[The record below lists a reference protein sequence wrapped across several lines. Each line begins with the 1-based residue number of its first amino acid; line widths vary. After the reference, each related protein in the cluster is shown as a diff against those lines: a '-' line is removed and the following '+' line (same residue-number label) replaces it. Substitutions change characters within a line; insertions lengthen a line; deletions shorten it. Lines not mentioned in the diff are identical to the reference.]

1 MTVINHHLLIQNV
14 VSKKYRFRFGQ
25 PLSKKYRFRFG
36 LPLALWTIVAWVIF
50 LNKAKM
56 DPWLREVYPH
66 FQILMGI
73 WLVVA
78 MVLVSYYV
86 LFED

>member
-1 MTVINHHLLIQNV
+1 
-14 VSKKYRFRFGQ
+14 
-25 PLSKKYRFRFG
+25 
-36 LPLALWTIVAWVIF
+36 
-50 LNKAKM
+50 M